1 MRSTRNLN
9 AAVLMISAFGFAAHA
24 KADTLVLGL
33 ANTGGYQ
40 NVLAGQTVS
49 QDVQFTATT
58 NVDGFAFFLSD
69 PSGAPLTYSI
79 TDLTKSTVV
88 FSESFD
94 DVTLNPALT
103 SIAIPEGDK
112 GWLELYTAP
121 ILINASSDVYAF
133 SVTGVGALKVGVN
146 PATIATSIGVVPVD
160 GLNLGLRIYDPPV
173 AATPEPS
180 SLMMMGTGVMALAGA
195 MRRRL
200 MQQS

>member
-1 MRSTRNLN
+1 MRSTRNLY
-9 AAVLMISAFGFAAHA
+9 AAVLMISAFGFSAHA

-33 ANTGGYQ
+33 GNTGGYE

-94 DVTLNPALT
+94 DVTLNPTLT

-133 SVTGVGALKVGVN
+133 SVTGVGALKVGIN
-146 PATIATSIGVVPVD
+146 PSTTTSIGVTPVD

-180 SLMMMGTGVMALAGA
+180 SLMLMGTGVMAVAGA
-195 MRRRL
+195 MRRRF